1 MYLSFLYPNIESQV
15 LTALYVIARGAPPKA
30 PNNSGAIIP
39 SDVFSATVSITA
51 LIIPSSSRTLVSL
64 PTMYDSCFLAPS
76 ISPDSKTLITFNPS
90 TFNPLED
97 IQKYNNIPSII
108 IPNILLILKASLT
121 INELTKKVIN
131 ITPNHVTNTQ
141 WLRSIHDP

>member
-64 PTMYDSCFLAPS
+64 PTM
-76 ISPDSKTLITFNPS
+76 
-90 TFNPLED
+90 
-97 IQKYNNIPSII
+97 
-108 IPNILLILKASLT
+108 
-121 INELTKKVIN
+121 
-131 ITPNHVTNTQ
+131 
-141 WLRSIHDP
+141 